1 MITSLFRKS
10 TLLNY
15 SLVILG
21 VFIFFFIYQIQHVTG
36 NSSIIILVEKLTLLG
51 IILASVFTV
60 NFIIKKNG
68 LSKDSAYTVLFYF
81 IFLLFFPSI
90 WNNFNLIISNFF
102 ILLALRRLIS
112 LQSLK
117 APKEKI
123 FDASLWIFVAATFQF
138 WSILYIIL
146 VFIGILFHAAR
157 DYRNWLLPF
166 IALFTIAIIFIL
178 TALFFDK
185 SWITN
190 LIHQTEVDYKFNYFV
205 NNYQNLALSVYVTIG
220 LFFVIS
226 MLLSLSNRPLILHS
240 SYKKIIST
248 FIIGFIVFVVSPNKS
263 NDLLVFTIAPL
274 AMMATSHVEMAQIN
288 WQKEVML
295 FFLILSGFFAFFS
308 QL

>member
-15 SLVILG
+15 SVVILG
-21 VFIFFFIYQIQHVTG
+21 VIIFFFIYQIHHATG
-36 NSSIIILVEKLTLLG
+36 NSSGIVLIEKLILLG
-51 IILASVFTV
+51 VIFASIFTV

-81 IFLLFFPSI
+81 IFLMFFPSV
-90 WNNFNLIISNFF
+90 WDNFKLIASNFF

-117 APKEKI
+117 APKEKV
-123 FDASLWIFVAATFQF
+123 FDASLWVFVAAAFHF

-146 VFIGILFHAAR
+146 VFIGILFHVAR

-166 IALFTIAIIFIL
+166 IAFFTIISIFFL

-185 SWITN
+185 SWIAN
-190 LIHQTEVDYKFNYFV
+190 LINQTVVDYKINYFV
-205 NNYQNLALSVYVTIG
+205 NNYQNLALSIYATIS
-220 LFFVIS
+220 LFFVVS
-226 MLLSLSNRPLILHS
+226 LLLSMSNRPLILHS
-240 SYKKIIST
+240 SYQKIIWA
-248 FIIGFIVFVVSPNKS
+248 FIIGIIVFVVSPNKS

-274 AMMATSHVEMAQIN
+274 AMMATSYIEMAQVK
-288 WQKEVML
+288 WQKEVVL
-295 FFLILSGFFAFFS
+295 FFLIIAGFFAFFS